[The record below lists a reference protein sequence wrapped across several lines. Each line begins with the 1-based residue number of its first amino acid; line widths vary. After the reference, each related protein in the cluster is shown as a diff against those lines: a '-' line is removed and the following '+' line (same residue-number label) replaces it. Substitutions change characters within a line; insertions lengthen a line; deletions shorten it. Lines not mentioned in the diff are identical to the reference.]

1 MGFIINSM
9 TTTTAHDQQQ
19 HKWPPPATTAPQ
31 HIDWV
36 LSSQFVLDSLTGQ
49 TSNSFWVHYCCIKLI
64 NKKIVSNDIRVLQ
77 TLNNM
82 ADIRTQERILTCSE
96 IKFLTPPVSPGLERS
111 KLKTFT
117 PPLTPTFRRR
127 KSKSNIDLSFKSN
140 RKENVSVFP
149 YLEKEKKDWLLAAA
163 SNNVRIE
170 NNTDPNICI
179 SN

>member
-1 MGFIINSM
+1 
-9 TTTTAHDQQQ
+9 
-19 HKWPPPATTAPQ
+19 
-31 HIDWV
+31 
-36 LSSQFVLDSLTGQ
+36 
-49 TSNSFWVHYCCIKLI
+49 
-64 NKKIVSNDIRVLQ
+64 
-77 TLNNM
+77 M

-170 NNTDPNICI
+170 NNTDPNIYLTK
-179 SN
+179 